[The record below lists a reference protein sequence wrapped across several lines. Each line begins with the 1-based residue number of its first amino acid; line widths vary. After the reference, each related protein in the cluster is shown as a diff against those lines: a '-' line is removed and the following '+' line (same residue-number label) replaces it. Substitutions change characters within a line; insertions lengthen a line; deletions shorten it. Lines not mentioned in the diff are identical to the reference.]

1 MTKTIQN
8 LLLCIF
14 VFALVSCASNERRNT
29 LRELD
34 TINNTKKQ
42 NIVYIKPKTTEE
54 IKSAYLDY
62 LKHAKSNNRA
72 RMTAISRLAEIEF
85 DLSDKIL
92 EKNKSKDNN
101 ADVEDHAYNARL
113 DKTIELL
120 STSLRD
126 YPNEKSNDKIMYQL
140 SKAYEQR
147 GFYKKSIKTL
157 KKLSYKYPKSKYY
170 IEAQFRI
177 GEAAF
182 SKRDYISAEDAYTE
196 VISSKKNEVYFEKST
211 FKRAWARFKQNYYIE
226 AVDDILSALI
236 FHDFRP
242 YDKLDT
248 SEKSQYDEYYRT
260 IGLSFAYAGGIKP
273 LKKYIKSN
281 NTERYRYPIYLS
293 VSKVYKQQERYS
305 DAVAVLNEFIR
316 LEKNV
321 KETPYAYLEIM
332 NIWSKGGF
340 AEKLNQSV
348 RKFYAAYNPDSK
360 FWKRK
365 NKNLANIQTSVTKS
379 LKKHILQMATHYHK
393 VFQKSRKN
401 IDFKNSKLWYARFLK
416 HYKGFLHKDNVN
428 FLYAELL
435 FSAKDYKNALRYYE
449 RAAYDNEIIL
459 DKNAALATIITTD
472 KLALRKHKSS
482 YLQKHLEYAKRYAQ
496 LYPNDKQTRSILTHA
511 AELAFKKKLY
521 KNSIELAALLPGDSS
536 GHTQIRAKTIAAQSY
551 FKLGQYAQAEQT
563 YLNLL
568 PGTSKNS
575 KNFKNLVNNIALAIY
590 KQGEKAVS
598 TNKKQAATRHFKRIA
613 DIVPSS
619 KFAPTGLYDAIAIY
633 MKNKKW
639 PEAINSIE
647 KFKSLY
653 PRHKYLGKLTQ
664 NLSVAYLNSNQ
675 NLKAAREFE
684 KLSTVNSDAEV
695 KKTALLQ
702 AAKLY
707 EEKQNFQSAIRSY
720 STYAKNYKNP
730 YSQYVETLN
739 KLFRLNVQIDQH
751 KTAVLWRNK
760 IVQEDKRIS
769 NKNKTDRTKFI
780 VSKAF
785 LSKAVENEARYNNY
799 QLKRPLKLN
808 LKRKKRAMQAAVR
821 LYGQASSYKISETSS
836 QATYSIAS
844 IYYNFSKALLNS
856 ELPKGLNKNEQEQ
869 YKILLEDKAFPF
881 EEKAIEFYEHNM
893 EHTRDNIFND
903 WVKSSYAE
911 LKKLYPARYK
921 RNFKLDEYINVVH

>member
-1 MTKTIQN
+1 MKTIN
-8 LLLCIF
+8 TLMLYFIIT
-14 VFALVSCASNERRNT
+14 VSVVSCASNERRNT
-29 LRELD
+29 LRDLD
-34 TINNTKKQ
+34 TINHNKKQ
-42 NIVYIKPKTTEE
+42 TTVYIKPKTTEE
-54 IKSAYLDY
+54 IKSAYLEY
-62 LKHAKSNNRA
+62 LKHAKTNNRA

-92 EKNKSKDNN
+92 EEKKQKNIS
-101 ADVEDHAYNARL
+101 ADVEDHVYNARL

-126 YPNEKSNDKIMYQL
+126 YPDEKTNDKIMYQL

-147 GFYKKSIKTL
+147 GFYEKSIQTL
-157 KKLSYKYPKSKYY
+157 KALTHKYPKSKYY

-196 VISSKKNEVYFEKST
+196 VISSRKNEVYFEKST

-242 YDKLDT
+242 YDSLDK
-248 SEKSQYDEYYRT
+248 SEKSLFDEYYRT

-281 NTERYRYPIYLS
+281 NTERYRYRIYLS
-293 VSKVYKQQERYS
+293 VSNVYKQQERFS
-305 DAVAVLNEFIR
+305 DAVAVLKEYIR
-316 LEKNV
+316 LEKNS

-332 NIWSKGGF
+332 DIWSQGGF
-340 AEKLNQSV
+340 AEKLNQAV
-348 RKFYAAYNPDSK
+348 RDFYAAYNPDSK
-360 FWKRK
+360 YWKRK
-365 NKNLANIQTSVTKS
+365 NRKLAHIQTSVTKS
-379 LKKHILQMATHYHK
+379 LKKYILQMATHYHK
-393 VFQKSRKN
+393 LFQKSRKN
-401 IDFKNSKLWYARFLK
+401 IDFKNSKLWYSRFLK

-435 FSAKDYKNALRYYE
+435 FSAKHYKTALSYYE
-449 RAAYDNEIIL
+449 RAAYDNELIL
-459 DKNAALATIITTD
+459 DKNAAFATIITTD
-472 KLALRKHKSS
+472 KLVANNKH
-482 YLQKHLEYAKRYAQ
+482 YLARHLEYAKRYAQ
-496 LYPNDKQTRSILTHA
+496 LYANDKQTGSILTHA
-511 AELAFKKKLY
+511 AELAFKNKQY
-521 KNSIELAALLPGDSS
+521 KNAIELIALLPASNS
-536 GHTQIRAKTIAAQSY
+536 NSLTRAKTIAAQSY
-551 FKLGQYAQAEQT
+551 FKLAQYSMAEQA
-563 YLNLL
+563 YLELL
-568 PGTSKNS
+568 PSVAKTGKNY
-575 KNFKNLVNNIALAIY
+575 KNLINNIALAIY
-590 KQGEKAVS
+590 KQGESEARN
-598 TNKKQAATRHFKRIA
+598 NKPLSATEHYKRIS

-619 KFAPTGLYDAIAIY
+619 KFAPTGLYDAIAIF
-633 MKNKKW
+633 MKNKQW
-639 PEAINSIE
+639 PEAINAIE
-647 KFKSLY
+647 KFKKLY
-653 PRHKYLGKLTQ
+653 PQHKYIGKVTQ

-684 KLSTVNSDAEV
+684 RLSSVNADTEV

-707 EEKQNFQSAIRSY
+707 EEKQNFRSAIRSY
-720 STYAKNYKNP
+720 STYVKSHKKP
-730 YSQYVETLN
+730 YAQYIESLN
-739 KLFRLNVQIDQH
+739 KLFRLNIKIDQH

-760 IVQEDKRIS
+760 ILKEDKRV
-769 NKNKTDRTKFI
+769 NNRLKTDRTRFI

-785 LSKAVENEARYNNY
+785 ISKARENEQLYNKY

-808 LKRKKRAMQAAVR
+808 LKRKKQAMQSAVQ

-836 QATYSIAS
+836 EATYAIAS

-903 WVKSSYAE
+903 WVKRSYAE
-911 LKKLYPARYK
+911 LKQLYPARYK